1 MIPLGKRTTH
11 VYDITPT
18 WSGLLPYM
26 IAVLEDSNHE
36 SRELILKEFEKM
48 AVAADIAVK
57 HLEEKAKQTKLEV
70 E

>member
-1 MIPLGKRTTH
+1 LGNKTTH
-11 VYDITPT
+11 TYDITPT

-48 AVAADIAVK
+48 AVGADIAVEYLK
-57 HLEEKAKQTKLEV
+57 EKSKQSKLEV

>member
-1 MIPLGKRTTH
+1 LVKKTYT
-11 VYDITPT
+11 YDITPT

-36 SRELILKEFEKM
+36 SRKIILKEFEKM
-48 AVAADIAVK
+48 ATGADIAVEY
-57 HLEEKAKQTKLEV
+57 LAEKEKQTKLEV